1 MAEEAKKEEKKVDV
15 NKLASTVFKIIL
27 GIAFLCLGG
36 WAIIA
41 WFPELKTVF
50 KGCVGLFL
58 VLAGLITLA
67 IAKE

>member
-1 MAEEAKKEEKKVDV
+1 MAEETKKEEKKVDV
-15 NKLASTVFKIIL
+15 SKLAGTVFKIIL
-27 GIAFLCLGG
+27 GVVFLALGA
-36 WAIIA
+36 WAIIV